1 MTLPMK
7 KEGRRF
13 DVDAGE
19 VGIVIRKGGDVEV
32 MMSLGNEIGR
42 GQLLGL
48 AVAWSCESDD
58 WKTSMMRRARERL
71 IQIMDEEGIKYA

>member
-32 MMSLGNEIGR
+32 MMSLSNEIGKS
-42 GQLLGL
+42 
-48 AVAWSCESDD
+48 VV
-58 WKTSMMRRARERL
+58 
-71 IQIMDEEGIKYA
+71 

>member
-32 MMSLGNEIGR
+32 IMRLGNEIGR

-48 AVAWSCESDD
+48 AVAWSCESDE

-71 IQIMDEEGIKYA
+71 TQIMEEEGIKCA

>member
-32 MMSLGNEIGR
+32 MMSLSNEIGKS
-42 GQLLGL
+42 QLLAINL
-48 AVAWSCESDD
+48 KDYKD
-58 WKTSMMRRARERL
+58 WIKL
-71 IQIMDEEGIKYA
+71 FFLLEEWI